1 MPESGLGQTRRL
13 LSVDAAEDQKEERRE
28 EGSKCFKGVTDVVLN
43 WEGPP
48 PRTVL
53 LSSALSQYMFDL
65 LFTIQS
71 YLSNSYCPPFCRLR
85 ACF

>member
-13 LSVDAAEDQKEERRE
+13 LFVDAAEDQKEERRE

-43 WEGPP
+43 LEGSP

-53 LSSALSQYMFDL
+53 LSSAQYMFDL

-71 YLSNSYCPPFCRLR
+71 YLSNSYCPPSCQPKV
-85 ACF
+85 CF